1 MTKEQDMIDWV
12 AAHPYKKEKKR
23 LWIER
28 GVAFFALAAIIMGW
42 VWTSGS
48 INSGQDNLI
57 KFNKELIITETKDR
71 KRIDK
76 ENRDLIIANTGAI
89 EKTNKSTNIIIGQ
102 LDVMLKHY
110 GLTYEPPKDEEE
122 N

>member
-1 MTKEQDMIDWV
+1 MKKEQNMIDWTKE
-12 AAHPYKKEKKR
+12 HPYKKEKKR
-23 LWIER
+23 QWIER
-28 GVAFFALAAIIMGW
+28 SIALFALIAVIMGW

-48 INSGQDNLI
+48 INSAQDNLI
-57 KFNKELIITETKDR
+57 KFNEKLIVAETAER

-76 ENRDLIIANTGAI
+76 ESKALIKANTDAI
-89 EKTNKSTNIIIGQ
+89 EKTNKSTNFIIGQ

-110 GLTYEPPKDEEE
+110 GLTYEPPEDEEA